1 MSCFLALMANSFPPE
16 LKSRVA
22 THCSAAVLASLIRVD
37 KSYQAGAEPILY
49 RHIILHAGTRSA
61 EILLNTL
68 NSIPSRKPS
77 FVRSLIV
84 RSPQHHNHADDQLE
98 SISEALC
105 NALSKMQYLSDLR
118 FYLASREI
126 ELQNHVKSLLCSQ
139 LMRLHIFHCTQYFD
153 IPTIACAQSS
163 TLKTLGMESGDIQ
176 DLFHVVSTT
185 VNELDS
191 RGMSKPVMFA
201 YECDGYLPVFDVL
214 TVFPDMLAADF
225 SWQPILESY
234 DSNNG
239 SIPTLSREHV
249 YTVNIL
255 LKDLFSVDQK
265 FIGNLVEEMSEFF
278 PSIHRLEFISQQP
291 SPLWKEWNQYSNFV
305 SIISPLTE
313 LNELGFHDDLLLTE
327 QIQKR
332 KEPSEQHF
340 LFARNCSAACPK
352 LRSIGFLRGPVLER
366 DVEKGEDWQQW
377 KAFYDYQDN

>member
-77 FVRSLIV
+77 FVHSLII
-84 RSPQHHNHADDQLE
+84 RSPRHHNHADDQLE

-126 ELQNHVKSLLCSQ
+126 ELQNHVKSLLC
-139 LMRLHIFHCTQYFD
+139 
-153 IPTIACAQSS
+153 
-163 TLKTLGMESGDIQ
+163 TLKTLAMESGDIQ
-176 DLFHVVSTT
+176 DLFHVVSNT

-201 YECDGYLPVFDVL
+201 YERDGYLPQFDVL
-214 TVFPDMLAADF
+214 TVFPDMLAAEF

-249 YTVNIL
+249 YTVRIL

-265 FIGNLVEEMSEFF
+265 FIGKLVEEMSEFF
-278 PSIHRLEFISQQP
+278 PSIYRLEFIPQQP
-291 SPLWKEWNQYSNFV
+291 SPLWKEWNQYSDFV

-313 LNELGFHDDLLLTE
+313 LNELGFHDNLLLTE

-352 LRSIGFLRGPVLER
+352 LRNIEFLRGPVLER
-366 DVEKGEDWQQW
+366 DVEKGEDWQKW

>member
-1 MSCFLALMANSFPPE
+1 
-16 LKSRVA
+16 
-22 THCSAAVLASLIRVD
+22 
-37 KSYQAGAEPILY
+37 
-49 RHIILHAGTRSA
+49 
-61 EILLNTL
+61 
-68 NSIPSRKPS
+68 
-77 FVRSLIV
+77 
-84 RSPQHHNHADDQLE
+84 
-98 SISEALC
+98 
-105 NALSKMQYLSDLR
+105 
-118 FYLASREI
+118 
-126 ELQNHVKSLLCSQ
+126 
-139 LMRLHIFHCTQYFD
+139 MRLHIFHCTQYFD

-176 DLFHVVSTT
+176 DLFHIVSNT

-201 YECDGYLPVFDVL
+201 YERDTYLPDFNAL
-214 TVFPDMLAADF
+214 TVFPDMPAANF

-249 YTVNIL
+249 STVRIL

-278 PSIHRLEFISQQP
+278 PFIHGLEFIPQQP
-291 SPLWKEWNQYSNFV
+291 PLWKECNQYSDFV
-305 SIISPLTE
+305 SIISPLKE
-313 LNELGFHDDLLLTE
+313 LNELGFHNHLLLTE

-352 LRSIGFLRGPVLER
+352 LRNIGFLCGPVLER
-366 DVEKGEDWQQW
+366 DVEKGEDWKQW
-377 KAFYDYQDN
+377 KAYYDYRDYEAL